1 MDRFLAAVDTSH
13 MPLEDEPCDTVPA
26 ELDDS
31 IELSFEKEV
40 SNLADSMLNM
50 SVIEEDEEQSVNVVA
65 SFGFSKF
72 EVPPLLTRHP
82 PPAVGRDDDEAKI
95 KEILDS
101 TLLKLGYLTSQER
114 RADRILCGPDNK
126 IGSCLLKLMKSNE
139 KYQMFLPE
147 FPLLHLRKSMITI
160 LFSSYHDAGLV
171 HLLKYMRDV
180 DQDNWSRLAF
190 IHHIDAA
197 TRNVKRL
204 GQAINLA
211 FLITFTK
218 HLPVR
223 DCEVFLNDMNSL
235 EGADMSAKWS
245 EKLERFL
252 EEGSERNATFA
263 LHKEMMRHC
272 NDISA
277 VYLAERLG
285 GSQGYQLLTAAV
297 KSSVAFSFVNGACSY
312 GPFCVQLLYHH
323 FSAGH
328 FHQKLKETLYTTP
341 IGNSSKNFASDS
353 KREMDHID
361 ALKGFRAG
369 STLSSV
375 TSRMSLIDSLNEA
388 ARSRSETRST
398 TIDESESVAWSLT
411 DVDLGH
417 IYPTTALIL
426 RKNALSLE
434 ENHLPFNVYS
444 NKPTVLPASILDSN
458 SRSVAEFL
466 IKKFCVK
473 EHLFDYKETDLN
485 KERDITGPTDLVQ
498 RAKRTKGTTLKRTL
512 KSKVTFLKTERE
524 ANEEKRKKLVTKKA
538 KEIDSLTSQANAC
551 QALLKPDSSKP
562 KVFKALGM
570 QKAIQ
575 EQVQSSIRIHH
586 LTDIGISSD
595 CEDYV
600 QLGLQQIPF
609 TCGSHAKFAT
619 MEFAGVKFK
628 SAHCTSGLLYL
639 HLCEM
644 VISKSLR
651 EFPNVLE
658 LVVCEEKYS
667 YTPDDFKEA
676 TRSQRQSKSTTAIDH
691 LKTSTCILSDT
702 IFNKDA
708 LTKTSEG
715 KALISKYLAENID
728 RLSLQKNVRVTVDSE
743 LIQEHCECLQ
753 PCSCTS
759 AAIPV
764 TKQFYEK
771 GGPAEIVHHADIR
784 QKKGEAEMSQVDWL
798 VQNANKLQPGEAA
811 VSIVTSGDIDA
822 LYIHL
827 FALSL
832 HWPRTENGRFHS
844 PVYVVLQKPGS
855 KYDVYNVTLLLEL
868 LEKVYADRTIG
879 IKVAI
884 GLCMGG
890 NDFVPKLQQVSHSTL
905 LKHVLK
911 PKYRNSLL
919 MFENDTII
927 INKDCFVCCMKD
939 LYCPKKFDPDTL
951 SFDQVRALTIG
962 KKSSVSITG
971 QTTKDPK
978 RWLPP
983 ESAIRR
989 LADIVQLQIDYLL
1002 IAGFHEKE
1010 LPDFLS
1016 KGCLVKKDGH
1026 IEYDF
1031 GPDAHFLSIDTLPVV
1046 SEMEESK
1053 KRGNEDTP
1061 QAGARRKRPLTS
1073 TPLKK

>member
-1 MDRFLAAVDTSH
+1 
-13 MPLEDEPCDTVPA
+13 
-26 ELDDS
+26 
-31 IELSFEKEV
+31 
-40 SNLADSMLNM
+40 
-50 SVIEEDEEQSVNVVA
+50 
-65 SFGFSKF
+65 
-72 EVPPLLTRHP
+72 
-82 PPAVGRDDDEAKI
+82 
-95 KEILDS
+95 
-101 TLLKLGYLTSQER
+101 
-114 RADRILCGPDNK
+114 
-126 IGSCLLKLMKSNE
+126 
-139 KYQMFLPE
+139 
-147 FPLLHLRKSMITI
+147 
-160 LFSSYHDAGLV
+160 
-171 HLLKYMRDV
+171 
-180 DQDNWSRLAF
+180 
-190 IHHIDAA
+190 
-197 TRNVKRL
+197 
-204 GQAINLA
+204 
-211 FLITFTK
+211 
-218 HLPVR
+218 
-223 DCEVFLNDMNSL
+223 MNSL
-235 EGADMSAKWS
+235 EGVDMSAKWS

-252 EEGSERNATFA
+252 EEGSGRNATFA

-297 KSSVAFSFVNGACSY
+297 KSSVAFSFVNGACSC
-312 GPFCVQLLYHH
+312 GPFCVHILYHH

-328 FHQKLKETLYTTP
+328 FHQKLKETLYSTP
-341 IGNSSKNFASDS
+341 LGNSSKNFASDS
-353 KREMDHID
+353 KREMDHLD

-388 ARSRSETRST
+388 ARSRTEEGSKN
-398 TIDESESVAWSLT
+398 IDETQSIAWSLT

-417 IYPTTALIL
+417 IYPTAALIL

-444 NKPTVLPASILDSN
+444 SKPTVLPASILDSN
-458 SRSVAEFL
+458 SRSVAEFF

-473 EHLFDYKETDLN
+473 EHLFDYKESDLR
-485 KERDITGPTDLVQ
+485 KERDISGPTDLVQ

-512 KSKVTFLKTERE
+512 KSKVSFLKTERE
-524 ANEEKRKKLVTKKA
+524 ANEEKRKKLVNKKT
-538 KEIDSLTSQANAC
+538 KEIDCLTSQVNAC

-562 KVFKALGM
+562 KVFKSLGM

-575 EQVQSSIRIHH
+575 DQVQTCLHNCH
-586 LTDIGISSD
+586 LTDSGISG
-595 CEDYV
+595 DYADYQ
-600 QLGLQQIPF
+600 QLGLQQIPL
-609 TCGSHAKFAT
+609 TCTTHTKFAT
-619 MEFAGVKFK
+619 IEFAGVKFK
-628 SAHCTSGLLYL
+628 SAHCTSGLQYL
-639 HLCEM
+639 HLCET
-644 VISKSLR
+644 VIRKSLR

-658 LVVCEEKYS
+658 LVICEEKYS
-667 YTPDDFKEA
+667 HTPDDFKEA

-691 LKTSTCILSDT
+691 LKTSACILSDSV
-702 IFNKDA
+702 FNRDA
-708 LTKTSEG
+708 ITKTAEG
-715 KALISKYLAENID
+715 KALVSKYLAENIN
-728 RLSLQKNVRVTVDSE
+728 RLSIQKNVTVTVDSE
-743 LIQEHCECLQ
+743 LIQVKCECLQ
-753 PCSCTS
+753 PCSCTM
-759 AAIPV
+759 AAIPI
-764 TKQFYEK
+764 TKQFHENEA
-771 GGPAEIVHHADIR
+771 PVEVVHQADIR

-798 VQNANKLQPGEAA
+798 VQNAHRLHTGEAA

-822 LYIHL
+822 LCIHL
-827 FALSL
+827 FALSI
-832 HWPRTENGRFHS
+832 HWPRNENGRFQS
-844 PVYVVLQKPGS
+844 PVYLVLQKPVS

-868 LEKVYADRTIG
+868 LERVYADRTIG
-879 IKVAI
+879 IKVSI

-919 MFENDTII
+919 MFKKETIT
-927 INKDCFVCCMKD
+927 INKECFVRCIKD

-1002 IAGFHEKE
+1002 IAGFHEKD

-1026 IEYDF
+1026 VEYDF
-1031 GPDAHFLSIDTLPVV
+1031 GPDSHFLSLETLPVL
-1046 SEMEESK
+1046 SEMEETK
-1053 KRGNEDTP
+1053 KRGNEKTP
-1061 QAGARRKRPLTS
+1061 QAGERRKRPLTS
-1073 TPLKK
+1073 TPVKK